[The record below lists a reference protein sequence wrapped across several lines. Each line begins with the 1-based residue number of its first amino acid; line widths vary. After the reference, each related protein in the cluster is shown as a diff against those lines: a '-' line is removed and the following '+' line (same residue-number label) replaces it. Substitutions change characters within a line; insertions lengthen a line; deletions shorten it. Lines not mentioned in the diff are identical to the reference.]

1 MNFSPPQT
9 AAAQSGREV
18 STDHT
23 PAWSSQ
29 FAAYLATI
37 GAAVGLG
44 SIWRFPY
51 LAGTLG
57 GGTFIIVFVLA
68 CIFIATPLLTA
79 EFIIGR
85 HSRLPPTLSPGA
97 LAASIG
103 ASRRWNAIGMMGTLA
118 VFLIGSYYTL
128 IAGWVVAYAAKCMR
142 GELAGL
148 ARPAVQ
154 AQWRA
159 FLADPRQ
166 LMGWQLLFLVS
177 VAFISGR
184 GVGRG
189 SEVASRIRAPA
200 LLVLLI
206 LLDGYAVY
214 TGDVAAAI
222 HFAFAPHWEALSAG
236 VVLSAI
242 GQAFFATG
250 VGCAMMLSYGS
261 YMASGASL
269 LRQALAI
276 SGSILLASLL
286 ATLLVFP
293 LVFRYHMDPAAGPA
307 LVFDVLPTMFAVMPA
322 GRLVGTMFF
331 VLLIF
336 AALTP
341 MLACFEPLVGWLGSR
356 GWSRASAAAGSA
368 VAVWVAGLGSLLSF
382 NVLADWHPLEAVP
395 LFAGKTLFEVID
407 FVAGNVLAPVGAL
420 LTCLLIGW
428 RLNRA
433 AFASELR
440 GTAPLVQ
447 STCRV
452 LLRFIAPL
460 AIGAVLLLALLP
472 RRT

>member
-1 MNFSPPQT
+1 MSN
-9 AAAQSGREV
+9 GN
-18 STDHT
+18 T

-57 GGTFIIVFVLA
+57 GGTFIGVFVLA
-68 CIFIATPLLTA
+68 CMFIATPLLTA
-79 EFIIGR
+79 EFMIGR
-85 HSRLPPTLSPGA
+85 HARLPPTLSPGV
-97 LAASIG
+97 LAVSIG
-103 ASRRWNAIGMMGTLA
+103 ASRRWNAIGTIGTLA

-128 IAGWVVAYAAKCMR
+128 IAGWIVAYAVKCMR
-142 GELAGL
+142 GDLVGL

-154 AQWRA
+154 AEWRA
-159 FLADPRQ
+159 FLSNPWQ

-177 VAFISGR
+177 VGYISGR

-189 SEVASRIRAPA
+189 IEVASRIRAPA
-200 LLVLLI
+200 LLVLLL

-214 TGDVAAAI
+214 TGDVAAAM

-236 VVLSAI
+236 VMLAAI

-261 YMASGASL
+261 YMSPDASL
-269 LRQALAI
+269 VRPALAI
-276 SGSILLASLL
+276 SSSILLASLL

-293 LVFRYHMDPAAGPA
+293 LVFRYHMDPAGGPA

-322 GRLVGTMFF
+322 GRLVGTVFF

-341 MLACFEPLVGWLGSR
+341 MLACFEPLVGWLGAR
-356 GWSRASAAAGSA
+356 GWSRPRAAAASAVQRPRQLAPTRSGSSVCRQDPVRSHRLRCRQLACPGRGAVDLRAYRLAARSCDIRVGAAWHRAARAANLSLA
-368 VAVWVAGLGSLLSF
+368 VALCCAPGNWRGVA
-382 NVLADWHPLEAVP
+382 AR
-395 LFAGKTLFEVID
+395 LFAWTSLS
-407 FVAGNVLAPVGAL
+407 AP
-420 LTCLLIGW
+420 
-428 RLNRA
+428 RA
-433 AFASELR
+433 
-440 GTAPLVQ
+440 Q
-447 STCRV
+447 D
-452 LLRFIAPL
+452 
-460 AIGAVLLLALLP
+460 AV
-472 RRT
+472 RQRQHSGG